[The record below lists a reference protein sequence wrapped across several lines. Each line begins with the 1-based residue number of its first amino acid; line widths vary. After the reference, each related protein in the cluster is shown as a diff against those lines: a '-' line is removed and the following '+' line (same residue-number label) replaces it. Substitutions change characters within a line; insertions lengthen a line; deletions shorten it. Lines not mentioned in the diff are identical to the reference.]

1 MPPKLT
7 IDTFPVGPLL
17 CNCVIVGDEES
28 KTAIVVDPG
37 DEIERVTQALAR
49 RGYTVSAI
57 VATHAHIDH
66 VGGFGE
72 LKSMTGAKALLHEAD
87 APLYDELAMQAQ
99 WLGIEAPSMTKL
111 DGSLDERSD
120 LALGRVTFDVRHT
133 PGHSPGSVSLVLPE
147 TTPILLSG
155 DTLFAGS
162 IGRTDLWG
170 GSFDEIIASIKSKL
184 LTLPDETIVIPGHG
198 PRTTIG
204 AERTSN
210 PFLVRR

>member
-1 MPPKLT
+1 MPAKLVIET
-7 IDTFPVGPLL
+7 LPVGPLQ
-17 CNCVIVGDEES
+17 CNCVIIGDDVT
-28 KTAIVVDPG
+28 KTAVVVDPG
-37 DEIERVTQALAR
+37 DEIERVTDVLEL

-57 VATHAHIDH
+57 IATHAHIDH
-66 VGGFGE
+66 VGGFGD
-72 LKSMTGAKALLHEAD
+72 LKRLTGAKALLHEAD
-87 APLYDELAMQAQ
+87 APLYDDLAMQAR
-99 WLGIEAPSMTKL
+99 WLGIEPPSMTKL
-111 DGSLDERSD
+111 DGTLDAKAGLSLG
-120 LALGRVTFDVRHT
+120 AVTFDVRHT

-147 TTPILLSG
+147 STPIVLSG

-204 AERTSN
+204 TERKTN
-210 PFLVRR
+210 PFLQF

>member
-1 MPPKLT
+1 MSPKLT
-7 IDTFPVGPLL
+7 IDTFPVGPLQ
-17 CNCVIVGDEES
+17 CNCVIVGDEAS

-37 DEIERVTQALAR
+37 DEIERVTNALAR
-49 RGYTVSAI
+49 RGYTVAAI

-72 LKSMTGAKALLHEAD
+72 LKEMTGAKALLHEAD
-87 APLYDELAMQAQ
+87 APLYDELAMQAR
-99 WLGIEAPSMTKL
+99 WLGIETPQMTKL
-111 DGSLDERSD
+111 DGPLDERAG
-120 LALGRVTFDVRHT
+120 LALGPIAFDVRHT
-133 PGHSPGSVSLVLPE
+133 PGHSPGSIAIVLPE
-147 TTPILLSG
+147 ATPVVLSG

-170 GSFDEIIASIKSKL
+170 GSFDAIVASIKSKL

-204 AERTSN
+204 AERKGN
-210 PFLVRR
+210 PFLI

>member
-7 IDTFPVGPLL
+7 IDTFPVGPLQ
-17 CNCVIVGDEES
+17 CNCVIVGDDVS

-37 DEIERVTQALAR
+37 DEIGRVTQVLAR

-72 LKSMTGAKALLHEAD
+72 LKDMTGAKAILHEAD
-87 APLYDELAMQAQ
+87 APLYDDLAMQAQ
-99 WLGIEAPSMTKL
+99 WLGVTPPSMTKL
-111 DGSLDERSD
+111 DGALDEGRG
-120 LALGRVTFDVRHT
+120 LVLGAVALDVRHT
-133 PGHSPGSVSLVLPE
+133 PGHSPGSVSIVLPE
-147 TTPILLSG
+147 TTPIVLSG

-170 GSFDEIIASIKSKL
+170 GSFEAIIASIKSKL

-204 AERTSN
+204 TERKSN
-210 PFLVRR
+210 PFLV

>member
-1 MPPKLT
+1 MTPKLT
-7 IDTFPVGPLL
+7 IDVFPVGPLL
-17 CNCVIVGDEES
+17 CNCVIVGDEAT

-37 DEIERVTQALAR
+37 DEIERVRRALEK

-72 LKSMTGAKALLHEAD
+72 LKGLTGAKAFLHEAD

-99 WLGIEAPSMTKL
+99 WLGIEPPSTTKL
-111 DGSLDERSD
+111 DGPLDERSR
-120 LALGRVTFDVRHT
+120 LALGKTAFEVRHT
-133 PGHSPGSVSLVLPE
+133 PGHSPGSVALVLPE
-147 TTPILLSG
+147 ATPILLSG

-170 GSFDEIIASIKSKL
+170 GSFDEIMTSIKSKL

-204 AERTSN
+204 AERKTN
-210 PFLVRR
+210 PFLV

>member
-1 MPPKLT
+1 MPANLV
-7 IDTFPVGPLL
+7 IETFPVGPLM
-17 CNCVIVGDEES
+17 CNCVIVGDDVT

-37 DEIERVTQALAR
+37 DEIERVTAVLDR
-49 RGYTVSAI
+49 RGFKVAAI

-66 VGGFGE
+66 VGGFGD
-72 LKSMTGAKALLHEAD
+72 LKRLTGAKVLLHEAD

-99 WLGIEAPSMTKL
+99 WLGIDPPSMTKL
-111 DGSLDERSD
+111 DGTLDEKAGLS
-120 LALGRVTFDVRHT
+120 LGAVTFDVRHT

-147 TTPILLSG
+147 STPIVLSG

-170 GSFDEIIASIKSKL
+170 GSFEEIITSIKSKL

-204 AERTSN
+204 TERKAN
-210 PFLVRR
+210 PFL

>member
-1 MPPKLT
+1 MPAKL
-7 IDTFPVGPLL
+7 IIETFPVGPLQ
-17 CNCVIVGDEES
+17 CNCVIIGDDVT
-28 KTAIVVDPG
+28 KTAVVVDPG
-37 DEIERVTQALAR
+37 DEIERVTDVLDR
-49 RGYTVSAI
+49 RGFKLAAI
-57 VATHAHIDH
+57 IATHAHIDH
-66 VGGFGE
+66 VGGFGD
-72 LKSMTGAKALLHEAD
+72 LKRLTGARTLLHEAD

-99 WLGIEAPSMTKL
+99 WLGIEPPSMTKL
-111 DGSLDERSD
+111 DGTLDEKTGLS
-120 LALGRVTFDVRHT
+120 LGAITFDVRHT

-147 TTPILLSG
+147 NTPIVLSG

-204 AERTSN
+204 TERKTN
-210 PFLVRR
+210 PFLQF